1 MPGVIA
7 AVAALA
13 GALGV
18 AWWARTAERRRA
30 GRVSLDLEGIEG
42 RVVFFS
48 DANCTRCD
56 IVRAH
61 LESLDAEYVEIAY
74 DRDPETHRRVGVT
87 GVPVVVIRD
96 ADGRE
101 VRRFAG
107 VMPKSRLAIALGR
120 DTP

>member
-1 MPGVIA
+1 M
-7 AVAALA
+7 
-13 GALGV
+13 V

-30 GRVSLDLEGIEG
+30 GRAPLDLQGIDG

-48 DANCTRCD
+48 DATCTRCD
-56 IVRAH
+56 IVRVH
-61 LESLDAEYVEIAY
+61 LESLGAEFVEIAY

-87 GVPVVVIRD
+87 GVPLLVIRD

-107 VMPKSRLAIALGR
+107 VMPKARLALALDR
-120 DTP
+120 